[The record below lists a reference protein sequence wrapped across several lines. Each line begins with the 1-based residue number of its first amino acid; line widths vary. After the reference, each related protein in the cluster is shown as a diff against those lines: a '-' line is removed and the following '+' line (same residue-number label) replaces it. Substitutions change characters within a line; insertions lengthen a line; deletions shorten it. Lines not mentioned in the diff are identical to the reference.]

1 MARRYKKSKR
11 EREVA
16 KKRHLTP
23 AERRKKEKHKKNRE
37 LRQRK
42 LLEPQQKNEKNIKS
56 CFSVTPAYWGI
67 DNCKV

>member
-1 MARRYKKSKR
+1 MVRRYKKSKR
-11 EREVA
+11 EREAA

-42 LLEPQQKNEKNIKS
+42 LLELQQKNEKKYKILFLS
-56 CFSVTPAYWGI
+56 YPSLLG
-67 DNCKV
+67 D